1 MRKKRIAILIDLE
14 LSEKSGGHVKFWQRI
29 AGSLKTRKLDYD
41 ITLFFLGNKSK
52 VIRFSKSIHFNI
64 IRPIISSKIL
74 RKIGVDADST
84 DLSPINLKL
93 LWSLK
98 NFDLIH
104 TTDQLFSM
112 SKTARMA
119 NKIWNIPL
127 TTSYHTDAP
136 SYTEY
141 YVLEILKKLPYIFQ
155 RLLIHKLKL
164 HKFVSNNQKKSILKY
179 INKCKVAFINDS
191 FSKKQLSFLGGSVVK
206 IDKISRGID
215 KNVFFKKRISKKKI
229 FKKLKINED
238 NKIIFF
244 CGRIHKLK
252 GAILLARIQSML
264 DKKKIKVTT
273 VMAGEN
279 IHGNICK
286 KICKNNLKIL
296 EYLPQEDISDLY
308 NICDLFVFPSLYET
322 GPQVV
327 MEARSCGAIC
337 VVSESGGGKRIQNNG
352 EDGIIITSQEPL
364 AWVKEI
370 EKLLVDKKKIQLMQ
384 TKVMK
389 VGQYPSW
396 EEIFNEIFLK
406 KWKLII

>member
-1 MRKKRIAILIDLE
+1 MRKKKIAILVDLE
-14 LSEKSGGHVKFWQRI
+14 FSKQSGGHVKFWQRI
-29 AGSLKTRKLDYD
+29 ADSLKTRKLNYD
-41 ITLFFLGNKSK
+41 MTFFFLGNKSNK
-52 VIRFSKSIHFNI
+52 IQFSDNIQFNI
-64 IRPIISSKIL
+64 TRPLISSRVL

-84 DLSPINLKL
+84 DLSPINFKL

-98 NFDLIH
+98 KFDLIH

-112 SKTARMA
+112 SKTA
-119 NKIWNIPL
+119 KIASRIWKIPL
-127 TTSYHTDAP
+127 TTSYHTDTP

-155 RLLIHKLKL
+155 KLLIHKFKL

-191 FSKKQLSFLGGSVVK
+191 FSKKQLGFLSESVVK
-206 IDKISRGID
+206 IDKIARGID
-215 KNVFFKKRISKKKI
+215 KKVFFKKRISRKKI
-229 FKKLKINED
+229 LKRLKINEE

-252 GAILLARIQSML
+252 GAILLAKIQSML

-273 VMAGEN
+273 LMAGEN
-279 IHGNICK
+279 IHGHICK

-337 VVSESGGGKRIQNNG
+337 VVSKSGGGKRIQNSG
-352 EDGIIITSQEPL
+352 DDGIVISSQEPE

-370 EKLLVDKKKIQLMQ
+370 EELLIDKKKIQLMQ
-384 TKVMK
+384 NKVIK
-389 VGQYPSW
+389 VAQYLSW
-396 EEIFNEIFLK
+396 GEVFNDIFLK